1 MGVKGLWQLI
11 KPAGRPVS
19 LETLEGKILAID
31 VSIWLNKAAKG
42 MRDKH
47 GNQIYNAHLVMMF
60 HRICKLL
67 FYCVKPVFVFDGGV
81 PELKK
86 KTLKARRERR
96 LHAETTKSKAKDTML
111 QKFLQT
117 KALEAVTGEKTSVKL
132 NLKEEKEPDIFQLA
146 PLSRTASSQSDS
158 SSEGEMNDEESWLEA
173 LRSEHIQKMFDHPES
188 VDIDSEEFQ
197 SLPAEVKHELLTE
210 IKDSHRRRY
219 RRKNEERKELPK
231 DAGDFSSFQLQGLM
245 KRGKITQQIDSL
257 RKEMTN
263 TLSEQF
269 LEIHKDIN
277 FKSDQSHIESKRIA
291 SDSKASYIFIK
302 AVKSKEENVLF
313 NANLEDDYHQ
323 FKELDEESEEQS
335 SHYRRLQ
342 RVPAKFEVLKSFQPV
357 GVKFLSDGS
366 SDEEN
371 VMSTT
376 QAENLKH
383 GSTGSAE
390 IQNQADVEYMSTDSD
405 DSDFAETATN
415 SESIDMGNV
424 LPVLINKKNEVEI
437 MEAKDSSMAELDLL
451 NDIESTK
458 DFESE
463 KTTVETTITFDSKT
477 LPDISNKP
485 NNEPAVV
492 SQEEILSPITSVL
505 PEEISSPL
513 SKVTNVDADSSKL
526 SPSEATQESVAS
538 EEKEILP
545 TPSSEITQHNKD
557 NSFVQQFSSKV
568 AEKTKEELVAFQEDL
583 EHEQYELHQNALKL
597 SRQAATV
604 SSEKYQDVQELL
616 QLFGI
621 PYLVSPMEA
630 EAQCAQL
637 DYSNL
642 TDGSVTD
649 DSDIFLFGGET
660 VYKNVFDQNKY
671 TEMYI
676 SKTLKETLHLD
687 RPKLIAVAMLTGS
700 DYTEGMQGVGGVTA
714 MEILHEFSRDEA
726 QETLNHLKE
735 WMLKM
740 KSGKD
745 VFAPGCNLLS
755 KLKKSDLPRNF
766 NSDDIW
772 KAYLEPTVDTS
783 DERFEWGTPD
793 ITALKEFANE
803 KLGWLSS
810 RTDEI
815 LSPVMIKWKEKK
827 EKQKTLDK
835 FFVPLLAQNDVIS
848 KRLRNVLDVMNGPNK
863 KDDETSAESSKK
875 SKQKRKAMES
885 DATTS
890 TSTFPYFDNDFVEV
904 SKRGRA
910 KITNC
915 TMTVSS
921 NEKVQAKKEENLLKA
936 AAERLKPL
944 PPFVRVNKIN
954 KAISKRMQGRGKRKA
969 RGKNRTLAILNQI
982 NAVPDVMKPLVSSE
996 SDSD

>member
-1 MGVKGLWQLI
+1 
-11 KPAGRPVS
+11 
-19 LETLEGKILAID
+19 
-31 VSIWLNKAAKG
+31 
-42 MRDKH
+42 
-47 GNQIYNAHLVMMF
+47 
-60 HRICKLL
+60 
-67 FYCVKPVFVFDGGV
+67 
-81 PELKK
+81 
-86 KTLKARRERR
+86 
-96 LHAETTKSKAKDTML
+96 
-111 QKFLQT
+111 
-117 KALEAVTGEKTSVKL
+117 
-132 NLKEEKEPDIFQLA
+132 
-146 PLSRTASSQSDS
+146 
-158 SSEGEMNDEESWLEA
+158 MNDEESWLEA
-173 LRSEHIQKMFDHPES
+173 LRSDHIQKMFDHPES

-263 TLSEQF
+263 TLSDQF

-277 FKSDQSHIESKRIA
+277 FKSDQSYIESKRIA

-302 AVKSKEENVLF
+302 AFKSKEENVLF
-313 NANLEDDYHQ
+313 NTNLEDDYHR
-323 FKELDEESEEQS
+323 FKELDEESNEQS

-342 RVPAKFEVLKSFQPV
+342 RVPAKFEVLKSLQPV
-357 GVKFLSDGS
+357 GLKFLSDGS

-371 VMSTT
+371 VTSTT
-376 QAENLKH
+376 QAENVNH
-383 GSTGSAE
+383 GSTSSAE
-390 IQNQADVEYMSTDSD
+390 KQKQDDVEYMSTDSD

-415 SESIDMGNV
+415 PESVVINNV
-424 LPVLINKKNEVEI
+424 LPVLINKKKKIEI
-437 MEAKDSSMAELDLL
+437 IEMKDSSMAELNLP
-451 NDIESTK
+451 NNFESKK
-458 DFESE
+458 DFKGE
-463 KTTVETTITFDSKT
+463 KTTDKTTITFDSKI
-477 LPDISNKP
+477 LPDSSNKP
-485 NNEPAVV
+485 NDEPAVV
-492 SQEEILSPITSVL
+492 SQEEMLSPI
-505 PEEISSPL
+505 SPL
-513 SKVTNVDADSSKL
+513 SKVIDVDADSSKL
-526 SPSEATQESVAS
+526 LPMQQSATQEGVDS
-538 EEKEILP
+538 EEREILP
-545 TPSSEITQHNKD
+545 TSSSEITQHNKET
-557 NSFVQQFSSKV
+557 SFVQQFSNTV

-583 EHEQYELHQNALKL
+583 KHEQYELQQNALKL

-671 TEMYI
+671 TELYI

-687 RPKLIAVAMLTGS
+687 RPKLIALAMLTGS

-740 KSGKD
+740 RSGKE

-755 KLKKSDLPRNF
+755 KLKRSDLPRNF

-793 ITALKEFANE
+793 ITAIKEFANE

-815 LSPVMIKWKEKK
+815 LSPVMRKWKGNK

-835 FFVPLLAQNDVIS
+835 FFVPVLAQNDVIS

-863 KDDETSAESSKK
+863 KNDVSSAESSKK
-875 SKQKRKAMES
+875 TKQKRKAMES
-885 DATTS
+885 EATASTS
-890 TSTFPYFDNDFVEV
+890 TSPYFDNDFVEV
-904 SKRGRA
+904 SKRGRV
-910 KITNC
+910 KTTKC

-954 KAISKRMQGRGKRKA
+954 KAISKRLQGRGKRKA
-969 RGKNRTLAILNQI
+969 RGKNRTLTILNQI
-982 NAVPDVMKPLVSSE
+982 NSIPDVMKPLVSSE